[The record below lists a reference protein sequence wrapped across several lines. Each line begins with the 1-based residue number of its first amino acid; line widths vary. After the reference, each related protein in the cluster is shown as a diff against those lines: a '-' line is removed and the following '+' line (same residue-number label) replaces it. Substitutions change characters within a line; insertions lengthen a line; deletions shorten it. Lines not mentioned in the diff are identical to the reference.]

1 MQHPRA
7 RIVQVLAVL
16 AVLSSLAPL
25 SMDIYIPSLPAM
37 QRELGGGAWVVQS
50 SVTACLLG
58 IGFGQLLWGPLSD
71 RHGRRPVVL
80 IGVIGWTIASVLS
93 AVAVDA
99 TMLILVR
106 GVAGVCGAAGV
117 VVARSIV
124 RDLSSDSRAV
134 SSRIGTLALV
144 TAIAPVVAPLAG
156 ALIASAWGWRADFVV
171 LAALGGA
178 LALTFALA
186 VPESL
191 PVQRRAAGRGFGVVG
206 ALGMALRDREL
217 AWVAVAMAAHAFGFY
232 AYITTASFIV
242 EHEFGHPPF
251 VFALVFGTNA
261 LAMFAANIVFRRLVR
276 RWHPAVAMG
285 LGLALST
292 VAGGLL
298 FVLAMA
304 GSPPWLLWMLS
315 TVFAGAT
322 AFVLT
327 GAHSW
332 GQLVLAA
339 SGAASALTGAAQF
352 LGGVVGSPLTGFIGT
367 TATTLGALI
376 ALSSAVGLVAFSRA
390 WRHRHDRGR

>member
-1 MQHPRA
+1 MRHP

-37 QRELGGGAWVVQS
+37 QRELGGEAWVVQG

-58 IGFGQLLWGPLSD
+58 IGCGQLLWGPLSD

-80 IGVIGWTIASVLS
+80 IGVIGWTVASILS
-93 AVAVDA
+93 AVAVNA
-99 TMLILVR
+99 MMLIVVR
-106 GVAGVCGAAGV
+106 ALAGVCGAAGV

-124 RDLSSDSRAV
+124 RDLSADSRTV

-144 TAIAPVVAPLAG
+144 TATAPVIAPLAG
-156 ALIASAWGWRADFVV
+156 ALIASTWGWRADFVV
-171 LAALGGA
+171 LAAFGGA

-186 VPESL
+186 IPESL
-191 PVQRRAAGRGFGVVG
+191 PVERRTTARRFGVVG
-206 ALGMALRDREL
+206 ALRTALRDREL
-217 AWVAVAMAAHAFGFY
+217 AWVAAAMAAHAFGFY

-242 EHEFGHPPF
+242 EHEFRHPPF

-261 LAMFAANIVFRRLVR
+261 MAMFTANLVFRRLVR
-276 RWHPAVAMG
+276 RRHPAVAMG
-285 LGLALST
+285 IGLAASS
-292 VAGGLL
+292 VAGGML
-298 FVLAMA
+298 FALAMA
-304 GSPPWLLWMLS
+304 SSPPWLLWMLS

-352 LGGVVGSPLTGFIGT
+352 LGGVIGSPLTGFIGT
-367 TATTLGALI
+367 TAMTLGALI
-376 ALSSAVGLVAFSRA
+376 ALSSGVGLLAFSRA
-390 WRHRHDRGR
+390 WRRRHDRPR